1 MSLVVKYFES
11 NSTLSSFPKSSTSIR
26 VSIKLPSFLLF
37 YCYFFNNTLAVP
49 VIAILLAVTVT
60 TILLPLN
67 PLFAGGKTPKVHGPG
82 NTSSCSSSSST
93 NSVGA
98 SSSVSG
104 SSGSCSTNSSSSS
117 KTTTAGSVI
126 ITSGQSSVGLST
138 NSPRRSK
145 LDQDWRWSIM
155 LLIRY
160 SRGSV
165 L

>member
-1 MSLVVKYFES
+1 M
-11 NSTLSSFPKSSTSIR
+11 
-26 VSIKLPSFLLF
+26 
-37 YCYFFNNTLAVP
+37 P

-126 ITSGQSSVGLST
+126 ITSGQSTVGLSS
-138 NSPRRSK
+138 NSPGAASSTSTVAG
-145 LDQDWRWSIM
+145 QSCC
-155 LLIRY
+155 LIRY
-160 SRGSV
+160 SRVKRSLV
-165 L
+165 SHKQAAARIFLFFQPNRVNSIRYDKNNQVEETSQYLPKK

>member
-1 MSLVVKYFES
+1 M
-11 NSTLSSFPKSSTSIR
+11 
-26 VSIKLPSFLLF
+26 
-37 YCYFFNNTLAVP
+37 P

-67 PLFAGGKTPKVHGPG
+67 PLFAGGKTPKVHGPD

-93 NSVGA
+93 NSVGS

-117 KTTTAGSVI
+117 KTTTAGSAI

-138 NSPRRSK
+138 NSPGATAEEAFSSISQTGGCPYFSFFPTEQSK
-145 LDQDWRWSIM
+145 Q
-155 LLIRY
+155 Y
-160 SRGSV
+160 KV
-165 L
+165 

>member
-1 MSLVVKYFES
+1 
-11 NSTLSSFPKSSTSIR
+11 
-26 VSIKLPSFLLF
+26 
-37 YCYFFNNTLAVP
+37 VP
-49 VIAILLAVTVT
+49 VIAILLAVSVT

-67 PLFAGGKTPKVHGPG
+67 PLFAGSNTLKVHGPG

-117 KTTTAGSVI
+117 KTTTAGFVI

-138 NSPRRSK
+138 NSPGAASSTSTGAGQSCCSFATAEEAFSSISQTGGCPYFSFFPTEQSK
-145 LDQDWRWSIM
+145 Q
-155 LLIRY
+155 Y
-160 SRGSV
+160 KV
-165 L
+165 

>member
-1 MSLVVKYFES
+1 MPVK
-11 NSTLSSFPKSSTSIR
+11 
-26 VSIKLPSFLLF
+26 
-37 YCYFFNNTLAVP
+37 
-49 VIAILLAVTVT
+49 AILLAVTVT

-104 SSGSCSTNSSSSS
+104 SSGSYSTNSSSSS
-117 KTTTAGSVI
+117 KTTTAGSFI
-126 ITSGQSSVGLST
+126 ITSGQSSVGLSS
-138 NSPRRSK
+138 NSPRHSK
-145 LDQDWRWSIM
+145 LDQYWHWSIM

-160 SRGSV
+160 SREKRSLV
-165 L
+165 SHKQAAARIFLFFQPNRVNSIRYEKNNQVEETSQYLPKK